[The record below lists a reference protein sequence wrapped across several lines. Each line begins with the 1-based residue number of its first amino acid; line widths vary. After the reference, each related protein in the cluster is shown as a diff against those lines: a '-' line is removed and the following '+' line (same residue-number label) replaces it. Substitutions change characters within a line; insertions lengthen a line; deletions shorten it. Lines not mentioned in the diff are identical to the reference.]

1 MNKIDPQTV
10 NAIGY
15 KEDFTSVELVGKHID
30 GITGLVFET
39 EEAYLNHVSPVTGHN
54 PTEVQHQDI
63 LTDGEYTRQ
72 AELAKQRTEETPV
85 E

>member
-1 MNKIDPQTV
+1 MNKIDPKTV

-15 KEDFTSVELVGKHID
+15 KEDFTHLELVGKHVD
-30 GITGLVFET
+30 GVTGLVFET
-39 EEAYLNHVSPVTGHN
+39 EEAYLNHVSPVTGYN

-72 AELAKQRTEETPV
+72 AELAKQRTEEAPV